1 MELEY
6 DKKDV
11 KKPKGK
17 RIKIT
22 KRVRPLSKKR
32 KSGVYAI

>member
-11 KKPKGK
+11 AKSPKGK
-17 RIKIT
+17 RSKIT
-22 KRVRPLSKKR
+22 RRVRPLSKKR
-32 KSGVYAI
+32 